1 MRKGIARGFGLVEIM
16 IAIVLGLFLLV
27 GLYTMLS
34 SSQQSYALGRANSN
48 LGGSGQRVTQ
58 LVWNQLH
65 QAGFINYQRRLL
77 NLPLPAAGVWAKN
90 QSVRGENDLAVGG
103 VMANTDRI
111 TLRFWGSSI
120 GDNDPTQAAYTTTDG
135 RMFSCNGTP
144 VANTQLV
151 AISLFVNGNGELICQ
166 DNIGPAIVM
175 ERNIESLQFRYRL
188 SGPHDTFVTANTIA
202 AADWPNVVAV
212 EFSLLV
218 AMPSGQGVQ
227 ALARNYQLLDKQIAA
242 AADRNIRRVLNG
254 SITIKNL
261 SVDG

>member
-1 MRKGIARGFGLVEIM
+1 MRKGIASGFGLVEIM

-27 GLYTMLS
+27 GLFTMLS

-58 LVWNQLH
+58 LIWNQLH

-77 NLPLPAAGVWAKN
+77 NIPLPAAGVWVKN
-90 QSVRGENDLAVGG
+90 QGVLGENDLAESG
-103 VMANTDRI
+103 VMADTDRI
-111 TLRFWGSSI
+111 SLRFWGSSV
-120 GDNDPTQAAYTTTDG
+120 GDNDPTQTADLTSDG
-135 RMFSCNGTP
+135 RMFSCNGTT

-151 AISLFVNGNGELICQ
+151 MVSLFVNDNGELICQ
-166 DNIGPAIVM
+166 DNIGHAIVM

-188 SGPHDTFVTANTIA
+188 SGAHDAFVTANNIA

-218 AMPSGQGVQ
+218 AMPSGQSVQ
-227 ALARNYQLLDKQIAA
+227 ALAHNYQLLDKSIAA